1 MIIVDRIEE
10 DIAVVYFGDEKVNVP
25 ISELPEGIHEGTVL
39 KRTPDGL
46 APGPR
51 GGGGAA
57 ADRSRI
63 RFTGCSSRIMQ
74 GWAGIPPLFLR
85 RYTVKFNKNPAAESL
100 IVIKSTEFFRTSCRV
115 EKKVV

>member
-10 DIAVVYFGDEKVNVP
+10 DIAVVYFGDEKVNIP
-25 ISELPEGIHEGTVL
+25 ISELPEGIHEGMVL

-46 APGPR
+46 TRTPR
-51 GGGGAA
+51 RRKRD
-57 ADRSRI
+57 ADRLRI
-63 RFTGCSSRIMQ
+63 RFTAFSSRIMQ
-74 GWAGIPPLFLR
+74 GRAGIPPLFLR

-100 IVIKSTEFFRTSCRV
+100 IVIKSTEFFRTPCRV